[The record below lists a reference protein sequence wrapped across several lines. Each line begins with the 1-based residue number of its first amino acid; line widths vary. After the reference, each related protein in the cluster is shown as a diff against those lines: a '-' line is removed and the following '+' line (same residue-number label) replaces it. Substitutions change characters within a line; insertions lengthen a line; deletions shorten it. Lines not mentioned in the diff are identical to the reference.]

1 MEVVCFLIN
10 NLHIK
15 YFMKT
20 ILKIVFGISLF
31 CLFMPLLLAQET
43 AFEINIADD
52 SLNIMPELFINQT
65 NNGTIGLV
73 LKAPLYQS
81 PAYYTSYLYKI
92 SNTGDTV
99 SYEFSKQDTILSYYE
114 MIRIDVGE
122 PGYMLSGLCRALDN
136 NLIYTVITRL
146 DSNLNIMWEKI
157 YRFNYYYSVWKMRML
172 QLKDSS
178 FLYCCSPNL
187 STNMFLLK
195 LSYEGD
201 SMAFRNYEGDSAG
214 WIQSIT
220 YNADSIAYWLHN
232 QWGHYHPNQSSC
244 SCIVVDENLEQTGY
258 YDYGSLDP
266 SPYFG
271 YFNPFSSKLMPNGS
285 LITAGRGVV
294 SESEHTYRYV
304 TVIKYDSLFNPLY
317 MSNLTNP
324 DTNSRGAEV
333 VAVDYYDPSCIYVAG
348 VHNLQGI
355 TGNSPSWIYVAKM
368 NDTLGIEFEKYIGGD
383 DYYITFSV
391 TATKDGGVL
400 LTSTRSELGAP
411 MYHRDVYIIKLDSTG
426 CFVGLPENSTIQIKD
441 VLVYPNPGK
450 EKLMVRTALKNCI
463 IRLFDMNGAEILLQ
477 PLDSHITEINTRQ
490 LTPGTYVYVIQQNN
504 KIVDKGK
511 WIKQ

>member
-1 MEVVCFLIN
+1 
-10 NLHIK
+10 
-15 YFMKT
+15 MK
-20 ILKIVFGISLF
+20 ISLKIIFGISLF
-31 CLFMPLLLAQET
+31 YLFVTNIPMLSAQKT

-52 SLNIMPELFINQT
+52 SLTIKPVFFINQI

-73 LKAPLYQS
+73 LKAPLYQT

-99 SYEFSKQDTILSYYE
+99 SYEFSKQDTILWYTD
-114 MIRIDVGE
+114 MIRVDIGE

-136 NLIYTVITRL
+136 NFKHTVFTRL
-146 DSNLNIMWEKI
+146 DTNLNIMWEKI
-157 YRFNYYYSVWKMRML
+157 YRFNYYYSAWNMRIL
-172 QLKDSS
+172 QLIDSS
-178 FLYCCSPNL
+178 FLYCCSPHLN
-187 STNMFLLK
+187 TNMFLLK
-195 LSYEGD
+195 LSYDGD
-201 SMAFRNYEGDSAG
+201 SMAFRTYDGDSAG

-220 YNADSIAYWLHN
+220 YNADSTAYWLHN

-244 SCIVVDENLEQTGY
+244 SCIVVDENLKQTGY

-271 YFNPFSSKLMPNGS
+271 YFTPFSSKLMPNGS

-304 TVIKYDSLFNPLY
+304 TIMKYDSLFNPLY
-317 MSNLTNP
+317 MQNLTNP

-383 DYYITFSV
+383 DYYWTFSV

-400 LTSTRSELGAP
+400 LTSTRGEVSAP
-411 MYHRDVYIIKLDSTG
+411 MYHHGMYIIKLDSTG

-463 IRLFDMNGAEILLQ
+463 IRLFDMKGIEVLRK
-477 PLDSHITEINTRQ
+477 PLTSHITEFNTSL
-490 LTPGTYVYVIQQNN
+490 LTSGTYVYVVEQNK
-504 KIVDKGK
+504 KIVDNGK